1 MTFIK
6 SFLTLAHSQD
16 QAIIRAMF
24 LSATSHRRSVVSSV
38 MLLALLFLSGC
49 ATVENNHDP
58 IEGFNR
64 AMDGYNEIL
73 DRATLKPLARGY
85 VAVGDPMIRK
95 GISNFYDNAAYPNT
109 IINDFLQ
116 GKDKQGVEDLFRLLF
131 NSTIGLLG
139 LIDVATSLGLEK
151 NNEDLGQ
158 TLGVWGFSQGAYI
171 VYPLFGSNSV
181 RDTPTLLS
189 EPFLGGLF
197 WASMLFGGE
206 FTVPLAIL
214 SYIDQRSRLLDASDL
229 RDELALDPY
238 VFTREAWRQ
247 NREYLIHDGN
257 PPTEKAVN
265 GDDGWEEDDGDWKDE
280 PPTGEQ

>member
-6 SFLTLAHSQD
+6 HFPTLAHSRD

-24 LSATSHRRSVVSSV
+24 LSTTNHRHSVVPSM

-64 AMDGYNEIL
+64 AMNGYNEIL
-73 DRATLKPLARGY
+73 DRATLKPIARGY

-131 NSTIGLLG
+131 NSTVGLLG

-151 NNEDLGQ
+151 NDEDLGQ

-171 VYPLFGSNSV
+171 VYPLFGPNSV

-197 WASMLFGGE
+197 WASLVLGAE

-214 SYIDQRSRLLDASDL
+214 SYIDQRSRLLDATDL

-247 NREYLIHDGN
+247 NREYLVHDGN
-257 PPTEKAVN
+257 PPTEESADG
-265 GDDGWEEDDGDWKDE
+265 GDDWEENDDDWEDE
-280 PPTGEQ
+280 PAAEEQ

>member
-6 SFLTLAHSQD
+6 HFLTLARSRD
-16 QAIIRAMF
+16 EAIMLAMF
-24 LSATSHRRSVVSSV
+24 LSAINHSHRVVPSM

-58 IEGFNR
+58 IEGLNRTSDGFN
-64 AMDGYNEIL
+64 DIL
-73 DRATLKPLARGY
+73 DRATLKPLAKGY

-95 GISNFYDNAAYPNT
+95 GISNFFDNAAYPNT
-109 IINDFLQ
+109 IVNDFLQ

-151 NNEDLGQ
+151 HNEDLGQ

-171 VYPLFGSNSV
+171 VYPFFGPNSV
-181 RDTPTLLS
+181 RDTPNLLS

-197 WASMLFGGE
+197 WASMLIGGE
-206 FTVPLAIL
+206 FTVPLAII
-214 SYIDQRSRLLDASDL
+214 SYTDQRSRLLDASDM

-238 VFTREAWRQ
+238 IFTREAWRQ
-247 NREYLIHDGN
+247 NREYLVHDGN
-257 PPTEKAVN
+257 PPAKQPIN
-265 GDDGWEEDDGDWKDE
+265 GESDWEDDDEWEDE
-280 PPTGEQ
+280 PAAEKQ